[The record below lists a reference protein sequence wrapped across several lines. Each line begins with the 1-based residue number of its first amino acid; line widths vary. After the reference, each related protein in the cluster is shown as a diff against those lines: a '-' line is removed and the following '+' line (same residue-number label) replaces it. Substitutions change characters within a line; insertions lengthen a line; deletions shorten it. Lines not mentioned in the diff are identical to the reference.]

1 MSEYT
6 PFKMN
11 GSPFPKMDDKNKQK
25 EIKTFIKNNMNTKS
39 DEQLKTYIANNSDG
53 KTEYN
58 WNIET
63 MEVESHDKQG
73 KYNVEGGRN
82 PQEGEP
88 YPE

>member
-1 MSEYT
+1 MAFKQKGWS
-6 PFKMN
+6 PFKI
-11 GSPFPKMDDKNKQK
+11 DDKKTQA
-25 EIKTFIKNNMNTKS
+25 EIKTYIKNNMNTKS